1 MEDEDNER
9 VKYSQFVE
17 LLNVIRRK
25 SLISAKERRDLD
37 QRWRSDT
44 DNRDLVLEEIEGIVE
59 RHNEEVISKSLEEE
73 PP

>member
-9 VKYSQFVE
+9 MKYSQFVE

-44 DNRDLVLEEIEGIVE
+44 DNRDLVLEEIECIVE